1 MIKKELGG
9 KREFSTG
16 AKKQAASGKGTPV
29 LFPGDAYIAISQH
42 FEDGAIVYDARNWE
56 KGIPLSKLVDSLE
69 RHIAQF
75 KMNMVDES
83 HLRAIG
89 WNAVV
94 LLATKLRIENGLL
107 PKELDDMPKY
117 VTTSVEELT
126 KELHVE
132 EKLLRCNGADNPLC
146 NDKCS
151 HRRSHKY
158 NHSFHQ
164 CFSPCKNMCR
174 HVKGAKCQ
182 EVKNER

>member
-1 MIKKELGG
+1 MREFDSGATRDNDGG
-9 KREFSTG
+9 KIDYEGFISPLVLKRYAEYLNEQRVQSDGNLRDSDNWQGMFGEKHYDVCMKSAFRHFMDFWLEHREGNGSETG
-16 AKKQAASGKGTPV
+16 IE
-29 LFPGDAYIAISQH
+29 DAIC
-42 FEDGAIVYDARNWE
+42 
-56 KGIPLSKLVDSLE
+56 
-69 RHIAQF
+69 
-75 KMNMVDES
+75 
-83 HLRAIG
+83 
-89 WNAVV
+89 
-94 LLATKLRIENGLL
+94 GLL
-107 PKELDDMPKY
+107 FNAQAYLFKILKDKTPSGFI
-117 VTTSVEELT
+117 SVEELT

-182 EVKNER
+182 EVAE